1 MDMTIVTKIE
11 GFTLRQAVK
20 EDVPALLS
28 LIRELAVYE
37 KLEDQVTATE
47 ESLEVSLFGIR
58 PGATALLGEWQG
70 KPVAYAVFFHNFSTF
85 AGRLGLYLE
94 DVYVKPEMRGR
105 GMGKAILSYL
115 ACLAKERGCA
125 RFEWAVLDWNAPSIE
140 FYRSLGAEPLDGWTV
155 FRLTGEALDRLAK
168 NSPPAR
174 DLLWPGARPVF
185 NRRGPPQFPLR
196 AASVRSG
203 RCCG

>member
-1 MDMTIVTKIE
+1 MTRAAGPAQHPTPGRVAGGLFFGTPAREQVI
-11 GFTLRQAVK
+11 LR
-20 EDVPALLS
+20 PMSFLT
-28 LIRELAVYE
+28 R
-37 KLEDQVTATE
+37 
-47 ESLEVSLFGIR
+47 LFGIR

-70 KPVAYAVFFHNFSTF
+70 EPVAYAVYFHNFSTF

-125 RFEWAVLDWNAPSIE
+125 RFEWSVLDWNEPSIK

-155 FRLTGEALDRLAK
+155 FRLAGEALDRLA
-168 NSPPAR
+168 R
-174 DLLWPGARPVF
+174 I
-185 NRRGPPQFPLR
+185 
-196 AASVRSG
+196 
-203 RCCG
+203 